1 MSIYDKARELANE
14 LLLTEE
20 AKKFIEMKYI
30 LSGNLESKDKIK
42 RFTELSKYIRGGGLS
57 EEELSEKQDA
67 LNSLV
72 EDIKRDPVLRD
83 YTIAENEFSNLINSV
98 MSVFNETLFEDLKDE
113 IEEGSGCSS
122 GGCGGCSG
130 C

>member
-42 RFTELSKYIRGGGLS
+42 RFTELSKYIRGGSLS